1 MRRTLP
7 LLLAAAV
14 FLPALPAAASPP
26 VSPPASP
33 VAGANAVEAY
43 RVRWWGAEGSQHDR
57 PIHHVLRIDN
67 GAFELRHGIVPG
79 RPLAD
84 YRLPYWPIRSF
95 VSVIGG
101 DAELPHVPQVSY
113 TQQGRRRTESLVVQ
127 EGFELASAGDA
138 DALKVANQASSGPL
152 LQEHLLIVRRGSPA
166 LEVVVRVTN
175 RGEEPLRAVAATV
188 SYRQDFNWSSFGAAG
203 QSGQYEPIHAPGERR
218 AAAAFAYSSGMKRG
232 YEIIAGD
239 GCELAFQLD
248 PVLNRWQ
255 VSLAGRA
262 AELKS
267 GDSLRLHYVLRVLGD
282 VPQRVAAAVSPP
294 KTDWSETPF
303 ARLDNLPWKQ
313 APVDP
318 RRRVT
323 LSQVIAGLEQPKTR
337 GLNLRTSRAGAW
349 KDLETMKQWGAN
361 LVILPLGDAKRL
373 GEQVGRAREL
383 GMEVFVQG
391 RGAFDKGPPS
401 FEPLWQ
407 ATLSSPQMPD
417 AFGQDEDHHYWHAP
431 LPPRKFETD
440 FGHPMALATQ
450 EEKALYWSRCMRDK
464 WASVL
469 DEVRRHAPGGQIW
482 FYTPAPGVAHVDPL
496 DCYDVFFRTM
506 AELGPPLSVFP
517 FYYGIEYNQ
526 AEYMVRRWKDAGA
539 GRVVF
544 LPMRGFLARPSQ
556 FLRVVTA
563 ARRGG
568 ADGVCGFSFAV
579 GEERPEDAWQWKSVM
594 VAGWANFPTR
604 ELEAVA
610 FLEEPAELVEAL
622 ASLPVAVIDRDATGA
637 DRRESVARLNE
648 LLPRGARLVEHV
660 DEEDQAGRLLVR
672 IGGPEIVA
680 RGDWPFRFEADHPA
694 GAKGVVQ
701 MAGRTVSVCGRD
713 AAAIDRALGLL
724 VRFAELAR
732 AESGK

>member
-1 MRRTLP
+1 MRRTIP
-7 LLLAAAV
+7 LILAAAV
-14 FLPALPAAASPP
+14 FLFSLPASAA
-26 VSPPASP
+26 PPASP
-33 VAGANAVEAY
+33 VAGANSVEAY
-43 RVRWWGAEGSQHDR
+43 RVRWWGVEGSQQDR

-67 GAFELRHGIVPG
+67 GKFELRHGIVPG

-84 YRLPYWPIRSF
+84 YRLPYWPIRSS
-95 VSVIGG
+95 VSVVSG
-101 DAELPHVPQVSY
+101 DAEVPHVPQVSY
-113 TQQGRRRTESLVVQ
+113 TLEGRRRTESLVVQ
-127 EGFELASAGDA
+127 EGFDLASTGDA
-138 DALKVANQASSGPL
+138 DALKVANHASPGPL
-152 LQEHLLIVRRGSPA
+152 LQEHLFIVRKGSQA
-166 LEVVVRVTN
+166 LEVVVRATN
-175 RGEEPLRAVAATV
+175 RGEKPLRDVAQNV
-188 SYRQDFNWSSFGAAG
+188 SYQQDFNWSSFGAAD
-203 QSGQYEPIHAPGERR
+203 QSGQYEPIRASGERR

-267 GDSLRLHYVLRVLGD
+267 GESLQLHYILRVLGD
-282 VPQRVAAAVSPP
+282 VPKHVAAADSAP
-294 KTDWSETPF
+294 KTDSSALQFT
-303 ARLDNLPWKQ
+303 RLDNLPWKQ

-318 RRRVT
+318 RRRIT
-323 LSQVIAGLEQPKTR
+323 LSQVIARLEQPKTR
-337 GLNLRTSRAGAW
+337 GLNLRTSRAGAL

-361 LVILPLGDAKRL
+361 LVILPLGDAERL
-373 GEQVGRAREL
+373 GEQVSRAHDL

-391 RGAFDKGPPS
+391 RGAFDKGLPS

-407 ATLSSPQMPD
+407 ANLSAGQMPD

-431 LPPRKFETD
+431 LPPRTFETE

-450 EEKALYWSRCMRDK
+450 EEKTLYWSRCMRDK

-469 DEVRRHAPGGQIW
+469 DQVRRHAPGGKIW
-482 FYTPAPGVAHVDPL
+482 FYTPAPGIANVDPL
-496 DCYDVFFRTM
+496 DCYEVFFRTM

-539 GRVVF
+539 QRVVF

-579 GEERPEDAWQWKSVM
+579 GEERPENAWQWKSVM
-594 VAGWANFPTR
+594 VAGWANFPTL
-604 ELEAVA
+604 ELDAVA

-622 ASLPVAVIDRDATGA
+622 ASMPVAVIQHGWAGA
-637 DRRESVARLNE
+637 GVKESVARLNE
-648 LLPRGARLVEHV
+648 LLPRGAELVDHAN
-660 DEEDQAGRLLVR
+660 EEDQAGRLLVR
-672 IGGPEIVA
+672 VGGPEIVA
-680 RGDWPFRFEADHPA
+680 DGDWPFRFEADHPA

-713 AAAIDRALGLL
+713 AAAADHALALL

-732 AESGK
+732 AESSK